1 MLKRFLDIILS
12 ILALLIFFIP
22 MLLITVILLLT
33 QGRPILFKQ
42 IRPGLNEKPFDL
54 LKFRTMSLDP
64 NQYDAKNILISD
76 KDRITNLGRW
86 LRASSLDELPS
97 LINVFTGDMSVV
109 GPRPLLMH
117 YLKLYSDEQKI
128 RHKVKPGITGWA
140 QINGRNNISWPDKL
154 SLDVWYVKNCSTKLD
169 IKILFLTIGKVI
181 KREGISSKGE
191 ATGEEFTGQKK

>member
-1 MLKRFLDIILS
+1 VLKRFLDIILS
-12 ILALLIFFIP
+12 IIALFIFFTP
-22 MLLITVILLLT
+22 MLLIAAILLLI

-42 IRPGLNEKPFDL
+42 IRPGVHEKPFDL

-64 NQYDAKNILISD
+64 NQYDARNIQISD

-97 LINVFTGDMSVV
+97 LINVLKGNMSVV

-128 RHKVKPGITGWA
+128 RHEVKPGITGWA
-140 QINGRNNISWPDKL
+140 QINGRNNISWPEKL
-154 SLDVWYVKNCSTKLD
+154 SLDVWYVKNRSMTLD

-191 ATGEEFTGQKK
+191 VTGEEFTGQKK

>member
-1 MLKRFLDIILS
+1 
-12 ILALLIFFIP
+12 
-22 MLLITVILLLT
+22 MLLIAAILLLI

-42 IRPGLNEKPFDL
+42 IRPGVNEKPFDL

-64 NQYDAKNILISD
+64 NQYDARNIQISD

-86 LRASSLDELPS
+86 LGASSLDELPS
-97 LINVFTGDMSVV
+97 LINVLKGNMSVV

-117 YLKLYSDEQKI
+117 YLKLYCDEQKI
-128 RHKVKPGITGWA
+128 RHEVKPGITGWA
-140 QINGRNNISWPDKL
+140 QINGRNNISWPEKL
-154 SLDVWYVKNCSTKLD
+154 SLDVWYVKNRSMTLD

-191 ATGEEFTGQKK
+191 VTGEEFTGQKK

>member
-12 ILALLIFFIP
+12 IIALFIFFTP
-22 MLLITVILLLT
+22 MLLIAAILLLI

-42 IRPGLNEKPFDL
+42 IRPGVHEKPFNL

-64 NQYDAKNILISD
+64 NQYDARNIQISD

-97 LINVFTGDMSVV
+97 LINVLKGNMSVV

-128 RHKVKPGITGWA
+128 RHEVKPGITGWA
-140 QINGRNNISWPDKL
+140 QINGRNNISWPEKL
-154 SLDVWYVKNCSTKLD
+154 SLDVWYVKNRSMTLD

-191 ATGEEFTGQKK
+191 VTGEEFTGQKK